1 MDDSRQPTPEEK
13 KCKKRN
19 LILVLAIFT
28 VLGAISFILTEAPQL
43 FEKEDDS
50 PKSMYSDSL
59 HSYTFY
65 PTDLNLDVT
74 ADAEYMEQDRQ
85 IYYKKGPVSV
95 AIIPEE
101 LADYNDAVL
110 FFVEY
115 FATVIDGD
123 TETYNTF
130 FTENYY
136 RTNKPYTVFAPQMLY
151 DILIEQLVEER
162 QQDGGNRWTFRVEYK
177 IHRNDGTFRNDMESD
192 SVRTLYYVLEG
203 DPMGVVKIDAI
214 SRNLTVQ

>member
-1 MDDSRQPTPEEK
+1 MDDSRKPSPEEK
-13 KCKKRN
+13 KRKKRN
-19 LILVLAIFT
+19 LIIVLVMFT
-28 VLGAISFILTEAPQL
+28 LLGAISFILTEAPQL
-43 FEKEDDS
+43 FEKKDDS
-50 PKSMYSDSL
+50 PKSMYSDRL

-74 ADAEYMEQDRQ
+74 ADAEYMEKDRQ

-95 AIIPEE
+95 AVRPEE

-123 TETYNTF
+123 TETYNRF
-130 FTENYY
+130 FSENYY
-136 RTNKPYTVFAPQMLY
+136 RTGKPYVEFAPQMLY
-151 DILIEQLVEER
+151 DILIEELMEEKR
-162 QQDGGNRWTFRVEYK
+162 QDGGNRWTFRVEYK

-192 SVRTLYYVLEG
+192 AVRPLFYVLEG
-203 DPMGVVKIDAI
+203 DPTGDVKIDAI
-214 SRNLTVQ
+214 SRNLTIQ